1 MAKRNNLISILNNQ
15 NEYENLKTLKILKDK
30 VHIIYYMY
38 QKVIEDIKRNLGE
51 NKDLNR
57 KYLIS
62 QIEIYK
68 THEYSTEIIKEIS
81 RMIWECLTPEEQ
93 EEFARI
99 VEEENP
105 IKEVLI
111 EAEFYIQNNDY
122 KKALE
127 KLDSF
132 LKTHT
137 KLYENDR
144 INEYHSFSNPL
155 EELIFNEYV
164 GCEKEI
170 RYIPDNQPLEDLY
183 YAYGFLLRDASRLEE
198 AEIALK
204 ESLKLNPVSTK
215 IILELCDIYK
225 MRTPTFNK
233 FYFYTMD
240 ALKYAYSGYELA
252 KCYRNLGFYYYE
264 ENNIELALACYKY
277 SIKYEKDYFTQE
289 RIEQLESNYNIIL
302 NEENCEELLKSKH
315 IKLEPDSFIMENLER
330 LAVEY
335 EDDDLLNQSLF
346 FYRLLY
352 SIKKEEKIF
361 DKIKQLDFKT
371 RMNKRKI

>member
-1 MAKRNNLISILNNQ
+1 
-15 NEYENLKTLKILKDK
+15 
-30 VHIIYYMY
+30 MY
-38 QKVIEDIKRNLGE
+38 HKVIEDIKRNLGE

-93 EEFARI
+93 EEFERI
-99 VEEENP
+99 VQEENP
-105 IKEVLI
+105 IKEILI
-111 EAEFYIQNNDY
+111 EVEFYIQNNDY
-122 KKALE
+122 ETALE

-132 LKTHT
+132 LKTHP
-137 KLYENDR
+137 KLYENDK

-155 EELIFNEYV
+155 EELIFNEFI
-164 GCEKEI
+164 GCQKEL

-183 YAYGFLLRDASRLEE
+183 YAYGFLLRDASRLDE
-198 AEIALK
+198 AETALK
-204 ESLKLNPVSTK
+204 EALELNPVSTK

-252 KCYRNLGFYYYE
+252 RIYRNLGFYYYE
-264 ENNIELALACYKY
+264 EDNIELTIACYKH
-277 SIKYEKDYFTQE
+277 SLKYENDPFVKQ

-302 NEENCEELLKSKH
+302 NDDKCEELMTDKH
-315 IKLEPDSFIMENLER
+315 INLGANPFIIENLEK

-335 EDDDLLNQSLF
+335 EQDKLFNQSLF

-352 SIKKEEKIF
+352 SVKKENRIF
-361 DKIKQLDFKT
+361 DKIKQLDFIT
-371 RMNKRKI
+371 RRNKRKI

>member
-1 MAKRNNLISILNNQ
+1 
-15 NEYENLKTLKILKDK
+15 
-30 VHIIYYMY
+30 MY

-93 EEFARI
+93 EEFERI
-99 VEEENP
+99 VEDENP
-105 IKEVLI
+105 IKETLI

-122 KKALE
+122 ETALE

-132 LKTHT
+132 LKTQP
-137 KLYENDR
+137 KLYENDK

-155 EELIFNEYV
+155 EELIFNEFI
-164 GCEKEI
+164 GCEKEL

-183 YAYGFLLRDASRLEE
+183 YAYGFLLRNASRLDE
-198 AEIALK
+198 AESALK
-204 ESLKLNPVSTK
+204 EALEINPVSTK
-215 IILELCDIYK
+215 IILELCDIYR
-225 MRTPTFNK
+225 MRAPTFNK

-252 KCYRNLGFYYYE
+252 RIYRNLGFYYYE
-264 ENNIELALACYKY
+264 ENNIELSIACYKN
-277 SIKYEKDYFTQE
+277 SLKYENDPFTSQ
-289 RIEQLESNYNIIL
+289 RIEQLESKYNIDL
-302 NEENCEELLKSKH
+302 DDDACEELMSDKH
-315 IKLEPDSFIMENLER
+315 INTGVNPFIIENLKK

-335 EDDDLLNQSLF
+335 EQDNLLNQSLF

-352 SIKKEEKIF
+352 SVKKENQIF
-361 DKIKQLDFKT
+361 EKIKQLDFIT
-371 RMNKRKI
+371 RRNKRKL